1 MIKLISANHRYL
13 VKSKLFWIEVIVC
26 AVISVWIMVANY
38 SPKIQASE
46 YPIFLENS
54 FFNFSQ
60 IICILF
66 ACVISMITG
75 TEYSDGTIR
84 NKLIVGHKRYE
95 IYFAMLIS
103 NVVASVL
110 VMAVHCIVSYA
121 VGYFLF
127 GGFHIS
133 AVQIIIALV
142 CNLLANLAFVT
153 LFSAIAMN
161 CSNKALTAILSILLS
176 LGVIIAAN
184 IAGNR
189 LDEPEMVYDGVI
201 ITENG
206 FQYGDLVE
214 NPNYVTG
221 FARSICEF
229 IFNVL
234 PSGQLIQIKS
244 LDLADWQYWCAS
256 SVLLFVVITIIGYVF
271 FEKKDIT

>member
-1 MIKLISANHRYL
+1 MFKLISANQRYL
-13 VKSKLFWIEVIVC
+13 VKSKLFWVEIIVC
-26 AVISVWIMVANY
+26 AVFSAWIMIANY

-46 YPIFLENS
+46 YPMFLENS

-66 ACVISMITG
+66 ACTISLITG

-95 IYFAMLIS
+95 LYFAMLIS
-103 NVVASVL
+103 NVVASGL

-121 VGYFLF
+121 AGYFLF

-142 CNLLANLAFVT
+142 CSLLANLAFVA

-161 CSNKALTAILSILLS
+161 CSKKSLTAIMSLLLSI
-176 LGVIIAAN
+176 GVIIAAN

-189 LDEPEMVYDGVI
+189 LDEPEMTYDGVI

-206 FQYGDLVE
+206 IQYGDLVE

-221 FARSICEF
+221 FARSVCEF
-229 IFNVL
+229 IYNVL
-234 PSGQLIQIKS
+234 PSGQLIQIQS
-244 LDLADWQYWCAS
+244 LDLADWKYWFMS
-256 SVLLFVVITIIGYVF
+256 SVLLFAVITITGYVF
-271 FEKKDIT
+271 FSKKDIK